1 MIFLTFL
8 TAIALSAVAAY
19 YSVIGLAE
27 IFPGSFWPVVIM
39 GAVLESSKLVT
50 VSWLYRNWHSAG
62 LLLKGYLS
70 VAVTILML
78 ITSMGIFGYLS
89 KAHLEHSSDTSPL
102 QSKVQ
107 LLEEKIRVE
116 RETIEESRKELKQL
130 DAIVDQTVGRT
141 TDEKGILQAQTLRRS
156 QQKDRGRLV
165 SQIELSQ
172 KNIAVYREELAPLS
186 VEFKKAEADLGPI
199 KYVAALAYGEEA
211 GDGVVEKA
219 VRLVIGL
226 IIIVF
231 DPLAILLLIAGNISL
246 TNQKKVTEVKPNKT
260 WDDFMKGQPTELVIE
275 PEPTGFV
282 AQEVEGVLPEAV
294 TSEEQANTFI
304 TQADINA
311 MMIKSIQEMHDKDHN
326 VKNSYL
332 EQPFVHFKDLKP
344 MVQPRESPGVETKT
358 VHIPQN
364 NLIVI
369 DELGTTIPEITKY
382 DYDDSYS
389 FREKDKK

>member
-39 GAVLESSKLVT
+39 GAVLETSKLVT
-50 VSWLYRNWHSAG
+50 VSWLYRNWHRAG
-62 LLLKGYLS
+62 ILLKGYLS

-102 QSKVQ
+102 QSKVE

-130 DAIVDQTVGRT
+130 DSIVEQTVGRT
-141 TDEKGILQAQTLRRS
+141 TDEKGVLQAQALRRT
-156 QQKDRGRLV
+156 QQKDRSRVV
-165 SQIELSQ
+165 SQIESSQ

-211 GDGVVEKA
+211 GNGVVEKA

-226 IIIVF
+226 IIVVF

-246 TNQKKVTEVKPNKT
+246 ANHKKITEIKPPK
-260 WDDFMKGQPTELVIE
+260 KEEE
-275 PEPTGFV
+275 PETVGFV
-282 AQEVEGVLPEAV
+282 AQEIESVLPEAV

-311 MMIKSIQEMHDKDHN
+311 MLIKSIQEMHDENHN
-326 VKNSYL
+326 VKKTYL
-332 EQPFVHFKDLKP
+332 VEPFVHFKGLKP
-344 MVQPRESPGVETKT
+344 MVQPKESPEVETKT
-358 VHIPQN
+358 VEIPHD
-364 NLIVI
+364 NLIMI
-369 DELGTTIPEITKY
+369 DELGTTIPPITTKY
-382 DYDDSYS
+382 DYDEPFS
-389 FREKDKK
+389 FKQKKDLDGGKF